1 MRRRVLTPWDR
12 HHRSAGLGF
21 AQTSAL
27 SGCDDSA
34 ARGDA
39 AFPTAGTMF
48 VRIFLLVP
56 RFLVFLSTHCGQS
69 HALFALRRSIQPAA
83 IASARLPEP
92 EPESN
97 QAVRASP
104 TCEGLSH
111 VSSIVSRPSPIPKIF
126 TPIIC
131 KPFSMKGALDTNP
144 AGFHSDNCH
153 KKSLLGLWHKSCAFV
168 HRKAPA
174 DLLET

>member
-1 MRRRVLTPWDR
+1 
-12 HHRSAGLGF
+12 
-21 AQTSAL
+21 
-27 SGCDDSA
+27 
-34 ARGDA
+34 
-39 AFPTAGTMF
+39 MF
-48 VRIFLLVP
+48 VRIFLLVA

-168 HRKAPA
+168 HRRRQPIFWKLDWAIVGGESGPRARAKNGFPIFNVPA
-174 DLLET
+174 GRPIPHASSSNGAES